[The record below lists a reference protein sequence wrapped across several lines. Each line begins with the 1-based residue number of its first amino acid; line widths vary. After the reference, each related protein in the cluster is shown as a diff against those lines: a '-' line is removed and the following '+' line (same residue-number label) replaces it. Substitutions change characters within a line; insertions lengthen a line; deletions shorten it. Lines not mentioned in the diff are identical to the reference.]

1 LELLFATPAL
11 RALCLDE
18 LVASR
23 SLDATAARRLR
34 ARLDDLDA
42 AACLAVVA
50 KLAGRLHRRGL
61 DGHFALTVID
71 GIELVIAP
79 ADDPLPYGDD
89 GEVRLDKVTRVKVIS
104 IGRPHA

>member
-11 RALCLDE
+11 KALCLDE

-23 SLDATAARRLR
+23 SLDATVARRLR

-42 AACLAVVA
+42 AACLAVTA
-50 KLAGRLHRRGL
+50 KLPGRLHPHGT
-61 DGHFALTVID
+61 DGHFALNLTDNV
-71 GIELVIAP
+71 ELIIAP
-79 ADDPLPYGDD
+79 ADEPLPCGED
-89 GEVRLDKVTRVKVIS
+89 GEVSLEKVTRVKVIS